1 MTYQRFSVR
10 SGVALGLAISAISAC
25 GGAPLNQAKLSQAQ
39 TALHVAET
47 LGAENDPKA
56 KQMLQLAR
64 EEATKAKRLADQG
77 DGEQA
82 NLYLDRA
89 TADADLA
96 SQLVRT
102 QSEKDKAQEAW
113 AKSKGNA
120 AEPGAPK

>member
-1 MTYQRFSVR
+1 MTYQRFSR
-10 SGVALGLAISAISAC
+10 QSGVALALAMIAITAC
-25 GGAPLNQAKLSQAQ
+25 GGAPLNQAKLTQSQ

-64 EEATKAKRLADQG
+64 DEATKAKRFADEG

-82 NLYLDRA
+82 NLYLERA

-96 SQLVRT
+96 AQMMRT
-102 QSEKDKAQEAW
+102 QSEKDKAREAW
-113 AKSKGNA
+113 AKTKA
-120 AEPGAPK
+120 TEAEAGAPQ